1 MNDQEQPPAAD
12 AQPDALPQQ
21 DPFTVLLARADRQD
35 ANIQELA
42 LALQRLYQHTPAPA
56 PAPAAAPVDP
66 PVPQVRRNFRLP
78 AIKPLPFSGVFGNKP
93 AHEIQNMI
101 DDYLERSYEFCLLH
115 RLAPSTAE
123 TSHPDHPTYVQFV
136 TGGLSDAARSSWRL
150 FPQYERTHMTWEDY
164 SEWVI
169 MKFGSRLSLDQA
181 LDALDALF
189 QTTSAA
195 AYSAKF
201 NNLVSSIS
209 VAGAEFSPK
218 HICSR
223 YRKNL
228 KDHLKALTDLVK
240 INDNLVLLQ
249 QQAEYLDDIAFR
261 STGKSGRKNTMIT
274 TTSRTTSQSFRS
286 TQGHSLKNSF
296 PETSDPMDLGNTQQ
310 QTSPYPRLTQDQK
323 AHFRSKGWCVYCQA
337 KDHDT
342 DHCPKLKNRQ
352 AQLTNKPATRVNHAT
367 TQAEGEEDSEDE
379 E

>member
-1 MNDQEQPPAAD
+1 MNDQEQPPAVLAHPE
-12 AQPDALPQQ
+12 APPQQ
-21 DPFTVLLARADRQD
+21 DPFTELLARADHQD
-35 ANIQELA
+35 ANIQEIA
-42 LALQRLYQHTPAPA
+42 LALQRLYQNTSVPA

-66 PVPQVRRNFRLP
+66 PVPQVRCNFRLP

-93 AHEIQNMI
+93 AHKIQNLI

-123 TSHPDHPTYVQFV
+123 ISHPDQPTYVQFV
-136 TGGLSDAARSSWRL
+136 TGGLSDAACSSWRL
-150 FPQYERTHMTWEDY
+150 FPQHKRTHMTWEDY
-164 SEWVI
+164 AEWVI

-209 VAGAEFSPK
+209 VAGTDFSPK

-223 YRKNL
+223 YHKNL

-240 INDNLVLLQ
+240 INDSLVLLQ
-249 QQAEYLDDIAFR
+249 QQARYLDDIAFH
-261 STGKSGRKNTMIT
+261 STGKSGCKNITVT
-274 TTSRTTSQSFRS
+274 TTSRTTSQSFQS
-286 TQGHSLKNSF
+286 PQGHTLKNSI
-296 PETSDPMDLGNTQQ
+296 PDTTNPMDLGNTQQ
-310 QTSPYPRLTQDQK
+310 QTSP
-323 AHFRSKGWCVYCQA
+323 RSSDPKDGAFIAQA

-342 DHCPKLKNRQ
+342 NHCPKLKNRQ
-352 AQLTNKPATRVNHAT
+352 AQLTTKPATSVNHAT
-367 TQAEGEEDSEDE
+367 TQAKGEEDSEDE